1 MRQFNEIL
9 NAREWENQRITSSL
23 SRLAAHSPLRAY
35 PDVQSAVSKA
45 ESCYRQSLNGE
56 WQFQLFAKPEDVPQD
71 FIQPHFDANDW
82 QSIDVPSN
90 WQLQPQHSTTSDQP
104 IYTNIQYPFPNTPPY
119 VPADNP
125 TGCYRTT
132 FVLPEAWQS
141 RQVRINFDGV
151 NSAFHL
157 WCNGHW
163 IGYAQDSRVAA
174 EFDLTDYL
182 QPGENLIAAMVL
194 RWSDGSYLEDQDMWW
209 LSGIFRDVTLL
220 CKPHLHI
227 ADVKI
232 QADLDAI
239 YQNGCLSVKTK
250 LNRAAQSGQNP
261 QVRLQLFDADNVILE
276 QIDSLAQQPMID
288 EKGRY
293 HDRIQQQLSVPQV
306 QPWSAEIPHLYRCV
320 ISLLDEAGELLDC
333 EAYDIGFRKVEIKQG
348 LLLLN
353 GKPLLIRGANRHEH
367 HPERGHAVN
376 REDMLQDILLLKQ
389 HNFNAVRCAH
399 YPNHPLWYELCDQY
413 GLYVVDET
421 NLETH
426 GQSPMRSLS
435 DDPSWLNAY
444 LERVT
449 RMVERDKN
457 HASIIIWSL
466 GNESGIGNNHHAM
479 YQWLK
484 QRDPSRPVQY
494 EGGGANSAAT
504 DILCPMYSRVEQ
516 DQYFPAEA
524 VNKWAIKKAIS
535 MPGEQRPLILCEYA
549 HAMGNSLGNFTQYW
563 NAFRQYPRLQ
573 GGFIWDWV
581 DQGITKHDE
590 DGNPYWAY
598 GGDFGDEIN
607 DRQFCING
615 LLFPDRT
622 LHPTIHE
629 VKKAQQFFQFQLE
642 KVPQGY
648 ALTVTSEY
656 LFKTVKDCFL
666 HWKLSAN
673 GFPIRFNYSGLNL
686 PPQGSQRIVIPLDIH
701 LLPETLYLIDVEV
714 ILNQTQSWAEN
725 GFSLAK
731 QQFVLPEVIALR
743 EPHFEQPQQPDIP
756 LVSESAEH
764 YWIQGENFTLTFDK
778 HSGLL
783 SSWKKGEQEQ
793 LAHPLRNNFYR
804 APLDNDIGTSE
815 ANHLDPNAWISRWQ
829 QSGLWSLEEKCLDLR
844 LQPLADSLQ
853 IRVIQGYYHQGQLL
867 LKSTWLYR
875 LSYQSELE
883 LDIQIDVADGLPSL
897 PRVGIEWALINT
909 DSRVKWFGR
918 GPHENYPDRKDS
930 AHFGQYDLSQF
941 EMHTNY
947 IFPSENGLRCDVRE
961 LNFADLNVKGQFYFA
976 VSRFSQQNLAQARH
990 TCDLVA
996 DPCVYLRI
1004 DGFHM
1009 GVGGDDSWTP
1019 SVHSEYQ
1026 LTERQYRYQL
1036 KFEL

>member
-1 MRQFNEIL
+1 MRQFNEII
-9 NAREWENQRITSSL
+9 NAREWENQRVTSSL
-23 SRLAAHSPLRAY
+23 SRMSAHSPLNAY
-35 PDVQSAVSKA
+35 ADVQSAVAKS
-45 ESCYRQSLNGE
+45 ESPFRRPLNGD
-56 WQFQLFAKPEDVPQD
+56 WQFQLFEKPEAVPEA
-71 FIQPHFDANDW
+71 FIQPHFKGEDW
-82 QSIDVPSN
+82 ATVGVPSN
-90 WQLQPQHSTTSDQP
+90 WQLQGFDKP
-104 IYTNIQYPFPNTPPY
+104 IYTNIQYPFPNNPPY
-119 VPADNP
+119 VPELNP
-125 TGCYRTT
+125 TACYRTA
-132 FVLPEAWQS
+132 FVLPEGWQE

-151 NSAFHL
+151 GSAFHL
-157 WCNGHW
+157 WCNGRW
-163 IGYAQDSRVAA
+163 VGYAQDSRVAA
-174 EFDLTDYL
+174 EFDLS
-182 QPGENLIAAMVL
+182 QWVRSGENQLAVMVL

-220 CKPHLHI
+220 GKPHLHI
-227 ADVKI
+227 ADVDLC
-232 QADLDAI
+232 ADLDPI
-239 YQNGCLSVKTK
+239 YQNGCLTVQTR
-250 LNRAAQSGQNP
+250 LNRDDDTAK
-261 QVRLQLFDADNVILE
+261 VRLQLFDGETCLLE
-276 QIDSLAQQPMID
+276 TTDTVSRQAAID

-293 HDRIQQQLSVPQV
+293 RDRVRQQLYVAQI

-320 ISLLDEAGELLDC
+320 VSLLDQQNNLLDC
-333 EAYDIGFRKVEIKQG
+333 EAYDVGFRKVEIKQG
-348 LLLLN
+348 QLLLN
-353 GKPLLIRGANRHEH
+353 GKPLLIRGVNRHEH
-367 HPERGHAVN
+367 HPERGQALT
-376 REDMLQDILLLKQ
+376 REDMLQDIILLKQ

-426 GQSPMRSLS
+426 GQSPMRTLS
-435 DDPSWLNAY
+435 DDPDWLNAY
-444 LERVT
+444 LERVV

-494 EGGGANSAAT
+494 EGGGADTAAT

-516 DQYFPAEA
+516 DQYFPAAA

-549 HAMGNSLGNFTQYW
+549 HAMGNSLGNFSQYW
-563 NAFRQYPRLQ
+563 QAFRQYPRLQ

-581 DQGITKHDE
+581 DQGLTKHDE

-622 LHPTIHE
+622 LHPAMHE
-629 VKKAQQFFQFQLE
+629 VKKAQQFLQFSLE
-642 KVPQGY
+642 KAAQGY

-656 LFKTVKDCFL
+656 LFKTIKDCFL

-686 PPQGSQRIVIPLDIH
+686 PPQGSQTILIPLDIH

-714 ILNQTQSWAEN
+714 ILNQTQPWADN

-731 QQFVLPEVIALR
+731 EQFVLPDVIALS
-743 EPHFEQPQQPDIP
+743 EPHLVQEQQLALP
-756 LVSESAEH
+756 LITESADQ
-764 YWIQGENFTLTFDK
+764 YWLQGEGFTLTFDK
-778 HSGLL
+778 QSGLL
-783 SSWKKGEQEQ
+783 QSWKKQDQEQ
-793 LAHPLRNNFYR
+793 LAQPLRNNFYR

-815 ANHLDPNAWISRWQ
+815 AHYVEPNAWISRWKT
-829 QSGLWSLEEKCLDLR
+829 SGLWALEEKCLDFR
-844 LQPLADSLQ
+844 LETLSDCLQ
-853 IRVIQGYYHQGQLL
+853 IRAIHGYYYQENLL
-867 LKSTWLYR
+867 LKSQWIFRITQDKLN
-875 LSYQSELE
+875 

-897 PRVGIEWALINT
+897 PRVGVELALVNS

-918 GPHENYPDRKDS
+918 GPHENYPDRKES
-930 AHFGQYDLSQF
+930 AHIGQYDLSQF
-941 EMHTNY
+941 DMHTNY

-961 LNFADLNVKGQFYFA
+961 LNFAGLKVTGHFHFA
-976 VSRFSQQNLAQARH
+976 VSRFSQQNLAAARH

-996 DPCVYLRI
+996 DPCVYLRL

-1019 SVHSEYQ
+1019 SVHTAYQ
-1026 LTERQYRYQL
+1026 LTQRQYRYRLQFGL
-1036 KFEL
+1036 